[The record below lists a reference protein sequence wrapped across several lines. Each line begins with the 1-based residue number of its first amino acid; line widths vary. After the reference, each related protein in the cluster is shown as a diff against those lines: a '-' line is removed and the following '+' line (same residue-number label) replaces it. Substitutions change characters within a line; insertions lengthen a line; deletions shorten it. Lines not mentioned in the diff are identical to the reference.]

1 LDLPVS
7 DESEAGRTSARSE
20 IAVACLL
27 ATAVGLLGL
36 LPHLAFMYEVGEFR
50 YFHGAYDEDSYVLS
64 WLRGTLRPTRALS
77 GAALSVLYAACA
89 SSLDATLIASDFV
102 FPFLATCAAY
112 FAVSQLLTGRM
123 VRVLGTL
130 LLVFANDFFSL
141 GNLVVWSNAHFNIV
155 TFSRAVQFV
164 APNLVPSYETHFLSI
179 FRTPEPQVSFALMF
193 LILGLL
199 ARLAGSEIVTRRGAD
214 VVLVGA
220 IAALPLGYT
229 FITLPVAA
237 VVGGM
242 LVVFALS
249 GRKHAAAAT
258 TLGLVSAVVVA
269 SLAHFWQQAQGQ
281 SAQSLF
287 SALSYASRAPIVTPA
302 VIASAVFSGAFSV
315 WLSRQKRREPLA
327 FLALGCLLLPFV
339 ISNQQVASG
348 VMISAR
354 DWERNTSYAL
364 LVFGVIAAASVIW
377 RCFELRFS
385 ARMIGVICLG
395 CLAILLRA
403 QWITFRLWAPTNLE
417 SIAIVRAL
425 NATDSDLVH
434 RARLTF
440 EDAGISQLVQVRMKD
455 SIDAPLSFYK
465 VAMNLIPV
473 MAPGATEA
481 DVSPYE
487 NLVFEHWLR
496 TNVSAADAERLLRT
510 EIRQGVGTFTNYLFA
525 FRDAWYPASDNRA
538 VRRAELERSVRAIIG
553 RYEIFLEPENRR
565 RLATEPALLI
575 SSRAPAQLPSS
586 LWIRNEAIGSADAHG
601 VTAYV
606 YRQSIRLA
614 P

>member
-1 LDLPVS
+1 
-7 DESEAGRTSARSE
+7 
-20 IAVACLL
+20 
-27 ATAVGLLGL
+27 
-36 LPHLAFMYEVGEFR
+36 LAFTYEVGEFR

-77 GAALSVLYAACA
+77 GAALSLLYAACS
-89 SSLDATLIASDFV
+89 SSLDATLVISDFV

-112 FAVSQLLTGRM
+112 FAVSQLLSSRM
-123 VRVLGTL
+123 ARVLGTL

-141 GNLVVWSNAHFNIV
+141 GNLAVWSDAHLNIV
-155 TFSRAVQFV
+155 AFSRAIHFV
-164 APNLVPSYETHFLSI
+164 APNLVPSYETHFLAI
-179 FRTPEPQVSFALMF
+179 FRTPEPQVSSALMF

-199 ARLAGSEIVTRRGAD
+199 ARLVGSENVTRRGLD
-214 VVLVGA
+214 VLLVVA

-242 LVVFALS
+242 VVVFAMS
-249 GRKHAAAAT
+249 GRNHAAAITAVGQAT
-258 TLGLVSAVVVA
+258 AAGVVL
-269 SLAHFWQQAQGQ
+269 LAYFWQQAQGQ

-302 VIASAVFSGAFSV
+302 VIASVVFSSAFGI
-315 WLSRQKRREPLA
+315 WLALQKSRSPLA

-339 ISNQQVASG
+339 ISNQQIISG

-354 DWERNTSYAL
+354 DWERNVSYPL
-364 LVFGVIAAASVIW
+364 LAFGVVAAASVIW
-377 RCFELRFS
+377 RRFELRFS
-385 ARMIGVICLG
+385 AGMIGAICLG
-395 CLAILLRA
+395 CFVILLRA
-403 QWITFRLWAPTNLE
+403 QWITFRLWEPINLE

-425 NATDSDLVH
+425 NSTDPALVH

-440 EDAGISQLVQVRMKD
+440 EDAGISQLVQVRMND

-465 VAMNLIPV
+465 VGMNLIPV

-481 DVSPYE
+481 GVSPYE

-496 TNVSAADAERLLRT
+496 TNVSEADAERLLRT
-510 EIRQGVGTFTNYLFA
+510 EIQQGVGTFTNYLFA

-538 VRRAELERSVRAIIG
+538 VRRAELERSVRSIIG
-553 RYEIFLEPENRR
+553 RYAVFLGPENRR
-565 RLATEPALLI
+565 RLTAEPALLI
-575 SSRAPAQLPSS
+575 SPRAPAQLPSS
-586 LWIRNEAIGSADAHG
+586 PWIRNDAIGSAGVHG
-601 VTAYV
+601 VTAYI
-606 YRQSIRLA
+606 YRQSIRLD